1 MLRAAL
7 GTKGEC
13 DGSPRRP
20 DARSRLHTSPL
31 ADFTVFR
38 EPVTQRFAFASHVG
52 IPPYLDTGMRMKGG
66 LKRTAFAPFL
76 ERFASEYKLHNTF
89 LKPDQFTDPL
99 EEYWAMREAAGLWD
113 VTGEEPVEIRGP
125 EAAALVEEL
134 VPRDL
139 RRLADGRCAFTVMCY
154 DYGGIVEDAILIRFD
169 SERFWWVGGPGASE
183 QWIYGQSIGREVEVE
198 SHIDR
203 IHVASIQGPCSRE
216 ILQSVCAADLGRMPW
231 FAMAETEVCGVPVVV
246 SRTGFSAELG
256 YDIYVAVDD
265 GVAMFEGLWEAG
277 RGSGMRL
284 CGSRALNIRRMEAGI
299 LNVGQDFDWT
309 CNPFEVGLEWM
320 VDLDKPFFHGRRA
333 LARIAAE
340 GPARRIAGFEIDHDR
355 AVAHGS
361 PVRCGGEAV
370 GVVSSAVSS
379 PALGSSIGMGLLR
392 QGCAEPGTELVV
404 EDPGGARAARV
415 VPMPFLD
422 PEKRLPRS

>member
-1 MLRAAL
+1 M
-7 GTKGEC
+7 
-13 DGSPRRP
+13 
-20 DARSRLHTSPL
+20 
-31 ADFTVFR
+31 FR
-38 EPVTQRFAFASHVG
+38 EPVTQHFAFASHVG
-52 IPPYLDTGMRMKGG
+52 VPPYLDTGLRMKGG
-66 LKRTAFAPFL
+66 LKRTAFAPFI
-76 ERFASEYKLHNTF
+76 ERFVSEYKLHNTF

-125 EAAALVEEL
+125 EAATLVEEL

-139 RRLADGRCAFTVMCY
+139 SRLADGRCAFSVMCY
-154 DYGGIVEDAILIRFD
+154 DYGGIVEDAVLIRFD
-169 SERFWWVGGPGASE
+169 SDKFWWVGGPGASE
-183 QWIYGQSIGREVEVE
+183 QWIYGHSIGRDVVVE

-203 IHVASIQGPCSRE
+203 IHVASIQGPRSRA
-216 ILQSVCAADLGRMPW
+216 ILQSVCAADLSAVPYFG
-231 FAMAETEVCGVPVVV
+231 MAETEVCGVPVVV

-256 YDIYVAVDD
+256 YDIYVAVEE
-265 GVAMFEGLWEAG
+265 GAAMFEGLWEAG

-309 CNPFEVGLEWM
+309 CNPYEIGLGWM
-320 VDLDKPFFHGRRA
+320 VHLDKRCFHGQRA
-333 LARIAAE
+333 LGRIAAQ

-370 GVVSSAVSS
+370 GVVSSAVLS
-379 PALGSSIGMGLLR
+379 PALGASIGMGLLR
-392 QGCAEPGTELVV
+392 ADCTEPETDLVV

-415 VPMPFLD
+415 VPTPFLD
-422 PEKRLPRS
+422 PEKRIPRG